1 MSRHGPFRVLDVAA
15 QAGLS
20 EATVDRVLHGRPG
33 ASIRATR
40 AVEAAIAELERQASQ
55 VRLSG
60 VTLVLDLVIQAP
72 ERFSTQVR
80 HAVETE
86 LPTLRP
92 ATMRARTHTSQVADA
107 RAVVGVLDRIERR
120 PQSAAGVLL
129 KAPDD
134 PSVAAA
140 VDRLVDRGIP
150 VVTLVTD
157 VRSCRRVAYAG
168 PDNTAAGAT
177 AATLVHGYA
186 GGAPGVVLATIS
198 RSVFFGERER
208 LEGFLAELARVE
220 PEREVVV
227 LADADGLD
235 EGVAGAVRTALDR
248 RPDVVAVYSIGGGN
262 RAIVAE
268 LDAAGVRPRI
278 HLGHDLDED
287 NLALLRS
294 GRLDIALHHDLRA
307 DVRWAARQVLRHHRA
322 LPGAPTTRAAPVE
335 VVTRHNIPWRL
346 TQS

>member
-1 MSRHGPFRVLDVAA
+1 MPRHGPFRVLDIAA

-20 EATVDRVLHGRPG
+20 EATVDRVLHDRPG
-33 ASIRATR
+33 ASVRATR
-40 AVEAAIAELERQASQ
+40 AVHTAIAELERQAGQ
-55 VRLSG
+55 VRLGG

-80 HAVETE
+80 VALERE
-86 LPTLRP
+86 LPALRP
-92 ATMRARTHTSQVADA
+92 ATMRARTHTSEVADA
-107 RAVVGVLDRIERR
+107 AAVVEVLDRIARR
-120 PQSAAGVLL
+120 PQAAGGVIL

-134 PSVAAA
+134 PAVGAA
-140 VDRLVDRGIP
+140 VDGLAERGIP

-157 VRSCRRVAYAG
+157 VRACRRVAYAG
-168 PDNTAAGAT
+168 PDNPAAGAT
-177 AATLVHGYA
+177 AASLVHGYVA
-186 GGAPGVVLATIS
+186 GAPGVVLATVS
-198 RSVFFGERER
+198 RSVFVGERER
-208 LEGFLAELARVE
+208 LDGFLAELARLE
-220 PEREVVV
+220 PDREVVV

-235 EGVAGAVRTALDR
+235 EGVAGAVRAALEHR
-248 RPDVVAVYSIGGGN
+248 ADVVGVYSIGGGN

-278 HLGHDLDED
+278 HVGHDLDED
-287 NLALLRS
+287 NLGLLRS

-346 TQS
+346 TQG